1 MGLAGQ
7 QDGWRAHSACASAD
21 PDLFYPLSLV
31 GRSASQIR
39 RAKAICARCPVRNP
53 CLSFALANSDAH
65 GIWGGTTGDE
75 RVALRGTPR
84 RPAEP
89 EPAG

>member
-7 QDGWRAHSACASAD
+7 RDSWRVHSACASAD
-21 PDLFYPLSLV
+21 PELFYPLSPA

-39 RAKAICARCPVRNP
+39 RAKAICARCPVRSP

-75 RVALRGTPR
+75 RAALRRTPQR
-84 RPAEP
+84 AAEQ